1 MSNPMTDT
9 IEELERLLAA
19 ATEGHW
25 RYSRSITTHDGQYDY
40 GISSNGEKVVAEAFG
55 RSAAGT
61 TLPAESNAALIVALV
76 NAAPAL
82 IASLKAVTAERDA
95 MAEALTK
102 IANHPLNLSRGE
114 PNDARQA
121 EWESGEDYGTRRAAQ
136 VARKALESSQ

>member
-1 MSNPMTDT
+1 MTDT
-9 IEELERLLAA
+9 ATEELRIKETIERLGRIPQRIYDIAQPM
-19 ATEGHW
+19 EGKSPFGDLVAVGNEVLEL
-25 RYSRSITTHDGQYDY
+25 RYTLR
-40 GISSNGEKVVAEAFG
+40 AEIMKQAK
-55 RSAAGT
+55 
-61 TLPAESNAALIVALV
+61 
-76 NAAPAL
+76 
-82 IASLKAVTAERDA
+82 SLKAITAERDA

>member
-1 MSNPMTDT
+1 MTDT
-9 IEELERLLAA
+9 IEELERLLGA
-19 ATEGHW
+19 ATEGPW
-25 RYSRSITTHDGQYDY
+25 SKEVNFY
-40 GISSNGEKVVAEAFG
+40 SNGATVIFG
-55 RSAAGT
+55 PKPVQVLISENT
-61 TLPAESNAALIVALV
+61 QFVTDAALIVALR
-76 NAAPAL
+76 NAAPSL
-82 IASLKAVTAERDA
+82 IAKLKAVTAERDA